1 MRYFTARVSFPRTI
15 KTTGNHPSKRIH
27 SQSIKLSAVQ
37 WARKIN
43 FHHLSSPETMDFCRF
58 REWAIKWREKFSGGE
73 ISLRDFSTG
82 TLAANCLH
90 TSSHDIFV
98 HFTTSFLK
106 TVTCFAHDHSH
117 YF

>member
-1 MRYFTARVSFPRTI
+1 MADRPA
-15 KTTGNHPSKRIH
+15 GNH
-27 SQSIKLSAVQ
+27 QLSAVQ
-37 WARKIN
+37 WARTIN
-43 FHHLSSPETMDFCRF
+43 IHHLSSPETMDLCRF
-58 REWAIKWREKFSGGE
+58 REWTIKWREKFSGGKS
-73 ISLRDFSTG
+73 SLRDVSTG

-98 HFTTSFLK
+98 RFTTSFLK